1 VCVFF
6 FGVIS
11 NYQGR
16 NMARDNVEYYFR
28 PCHDDIILL
37 YQTDNT
43 THLDPMYPH
52 PEYSRK
58 INTNTTDKA
67 PTLLE
72 VTFCSRY
79 PSLIHV
85 APDMG

>member
-1 VCVFF
+1 MMYHH
-6 FGVIS
+6 I
-11 NYQGR
+11 R
-16 NMARDNVEYYFR
+16 RTTR
-28 PCHDDIILL
+28 
-37 YQTDNT
+37 

-52 PEYSRK
+52 PEYNRK

-67 PTLLE
+67 PTLLD
-72 VTFCSRY
+72 VIFCRRY